1 MLEEHDG
8 AQSRRNF
15 LIRGG
20 AALGAIGAGGL
31 LAACGGGGKSGGSGG
46 GGGGGGEVAG
56 DITFLKG
63 PNAANDL
70 DLQKAAAAKF
80 MAEKP
85 KIKVT
90 PSMYDWASVETK
102 LTSSYASNTP
112 PDVCYM
118 ADTLW
123 PKFAAAGALADITDR
138 VKDPSWASEFN
149 AFPKAGWN
157 GLTYKDRV
165 YGVPLLVGVI
175 SGVYVNLDLMEK
187 AGIKDFIS
195 SYDVMRQ
202 AAKETTGGNQ
212 FGFYMP
218 VTHNDFAYQSWLT
231 FIYNGGGAVLNK
243 AYTAGDLDKPGV
255 AEGFELL
262 RQLHYE
268 DKSTPAPGTYSNEAA
283 QALFR
288 AGRIAIYEG
297 AGGNEKI
304 ISGKAMKKPVKFKY
318 DYFPLPPGP
327 AGQNVIDVAGTLHVA
342 AKSKQQDAAW
352 EYVKFLASG
361 PQATAF
367 IRGIGGDL
375 QPGRTDIADSVYP
388 PSDKKFAFP
397 RRLLTEVLPKAR
409 PIQPHPRMIDM
420 LKAIEL
426 EYEQL
431 IRGKQHGTDMVKR
444 ANDAVTQIVS
454 A

>member
-1 MLEEHDG
+1 MLDEHHG
-8 AQSRRNF
+8 AYSRRTF
-15 LIRGG
+15 LLKGG
-20 AALGAIGAGGL
+20 ATVGTLGVGGI
-31 LAACGGGGKSGGSGG
+31 LAACGGGSSGGA
-46 GGGGGGEVAG
+46 AG
-56 DITFLKG
+56 ASTGAITFLKG

-70 DLQKAAAAKF
+70 DLQKTAAKRF
-80 MAEKP
+80 TAAHP

-138 VKDPSWASEFN
+138 VKDPAWKSEYDK
-149 AFPKAGWN
+149 FPQAAWD
-157 GLTYKDRV
+157 GLTYKGRI
-165 YGVPLLVGVI
+165 YGVPLLLGVI
-175 SGVYVNLDLMEK
+175 SGVYVNLDTMAK

-195 SYDVMRQ
+195 SYEAMRA
-202 AAKETTGGNQ
+202 AAKATTGGKQ

-218 VTHNDFAYQSWLT
+218 VTHNDFAYQSWLNY
-231 FIYNGGGAVLNK
+231 IYNGGGAVLNK
-243 AYTAGDLDKPGV
+243 AYTAGDLVHPGV
-255 AEGFELL
+255 GQGFELL
-262 RQLHYE
+262 RQLHFE

-288 AGRIAIYEG
+288 AGRIAIYDG

-304 ISGKAMKKPVKFKY
+304 ISGKAIGKPVKFKY
-318 DYFPLPPGP
+318 DFYLLPPGT
-327 AGQNVIDVAGTLHVA
+327 AGQNVINAAGTLHIA
-342 AKSKQQDAAW
+342 ARSKNKDAAW
-352 EYVKFLASG
+352 EYVKYLASAS
-361 PQATAF
+361 QATRF

-375 QPGRTDIADSVYP
+375 QPARTDVADSVYP
-388 PSDKKFAFP
+388 KNDPKFAFP
-397 RRLLTEVLPKAR
+397 RRLLTEILPKAR
-409 PIQPHPRMIDM
+409 PVQPHPRMIDM
-420 LKAIEL
+420 LKAIEV

-431 IRGKQHGTDMVKR
+431 IRGKQHGDQMVQR
-444 ANDAVTQIVS
+444 SNDAVTQIVS